1 MVSLPFYSGVTEPI
15 ARALNAK
22 GIATSISARGSL
34 RENLVKPKDKLKKEQ
49 SNGLIYHIPCAG
61 ANNIPCPGTYV
72 GETERT
78 AQARFKEHTSTA
90 VNAQGKFKS
99 AMLQH
104 ARDNNHHFRKEDVSV
119 LSRESDWVRRGI
131 KEAIYIKA
139 LNPSINIDPG
149 RHALSTHFDSIL
161 KSSISAP
168 PPPRT
173 HNDATEARISTAPR
187 RQGRPRNSAT
197 RAPIEPTLP
206 ATIEPQRRSQRLQDQ
221 QQRSTN

>member
-22 GIATSISARGSL
+22 GIATSISTRGSL

-61 ANNIPCPGTYV
+61 ASNTPCPGSYV

-90 VNAQGKFKS
+90 VNARGKFKS

-104 ARDNNHHFRKEDVSV
+104 ARDNNHHF
-119 LSRESDWVRRGI
+119 
-131 KEAIYIKA
+131 
-139 LNPSINIDPG
+139 
-149 RHALSTHFDSIL
+149 
-161 KSSISAP
+161 
-168 PPPRT
+168 
-173 HNDATEARISTAPR
+173 
-187 RQGRPRNSAT
+187 
-197 RAPIEPTLP
+197 
-206 ATIEPQRRSQRLQDQ
+206 
-221 QQRSTN
+221 